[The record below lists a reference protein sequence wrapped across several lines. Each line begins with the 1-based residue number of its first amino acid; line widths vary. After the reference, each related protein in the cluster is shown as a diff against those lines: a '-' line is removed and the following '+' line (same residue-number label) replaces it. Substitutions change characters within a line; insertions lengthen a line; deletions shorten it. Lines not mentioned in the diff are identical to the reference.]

1 MYKCVYILC
10 DFGLRFMLFYF
21 KMLISKYISIKKI
34 MSQMFGVIFLSNS
47 IITDLN
53 YNLIIW
59 LITTSTQK

>member
-53 YNLIIW
+53 YNLII
-59 LITTSTQK
+59 